1 MESPAADGDARPSLS
16 GGASPAPAPAPPPPP
31 PRGWISD
38 LVSGAGR
45 ILAAVLGPDSS
56 GSGSTKTSAVASDGA
71 SPSASSSPASSRH
84 RPSLYGEGYDGDHG
98 NSPIFPLKDNKFNQS
113 ENEAI
118 MKDYAEGS
126 LAIISE
132 IEPKDAIIQLLKQE
146 TYSRS
151 ECNALVKI
159 IQERVVDTNLSG
171 AEAGGLALPI
181 NWKAGSQ
188 GAIGYSSVCPKGLL
202 PAISSRPAH
211 DCGFDN
217 TGGAAATVTHDR
229 DPFIHIA
236 DKLQSVVKRSYSVAT
251 DTPEDIRR
259 VRQKINGNL
268 LNISKLKQV
277 DVIRNHPDS
286 NSPGIL
292 TAKNQNASGSSSGDD
307 KKLSDV
313 PLLGT
318 NNLTF
323 SNIISKV
330 ESADEKIGTPNKP
343 SAGDDLKNY
352 GSAFLNPCS
361 NKDLKN
367 SFPLKVEPLNVC
379 SPFEQQ
385 MMDLSHQTH
394 EYAVCDDSCSVSKL
408 MFKEDIDTAPS
419 LPVGVQLENGPKNR
433 RRRAPNIQR
442 TPPARS
448 PAMGSHGRNNDVT
461 VKSEIDLPEQS
472 KLVLMEP
479 VPDLGDVPVK
489 RPVGRPR
496 KAK

>member
-1 MESPAADGDARPSLS
+1 MESPAADGDARTSLY
-16 GGASPAPAPAPPPPP
+16 GGASPAPAPPPPPP

-38 LVSGAGR
+38 LVTGAGR
-45 ILAAVLGPDSS
+45 ILAAVLGPDSP
-56 GSGSTKTSAVASDGA
+56 GSGSTTTSAAASCGA

-84 RPSLYGEGYDGDHG
+84 RPSLYREGYDGDHG

-113 ENEAI
+113 ENEAV

-171 AEAGGLALPI
+171 GAGGLALPI
-181 NWKAGSQ
+181 NWKAGSK
-188 GAIGYSSVCPKGLL
+188 GAIGYSSVSPKGLL
-202 PAISSRPAH
+202 PAISSRAAH

-217 TGGAAATVTHDR
+217 SGGAATTVTHDR
-229 DPFIHIA
+229 DPFIHNA

-268 LNISKLKQV
+268 LNISKFKQV

-286 NSPGIL
+286 NSREIL
-292 TAKNQNASGSSSGDD
+292 TAKNQNASGSSSDD

-330 ESADEKIGTPNKP
+330 ESSDEKIGTPNKP

-385 MMDLSHQTH
+385 MMDLSHQRH
-394 EYAVCDDSCSVSKL
+394 EYAVCNDSCSVSKL
-408 MFKEDIDTAPS
+408 MFKEDIENAPS

-433 RRRAPNIQR
+433 RRRAPNTQR
-442 TPPARS
+442 TPTARS

-472 KLVLMEP
+472 ELVLMEP